1 VATRA
6 QRYEQGRA
14 QRSACPRSSQ
24 GTWELRDPNVDPIA
38 LIEESNV
45 GRVPGLVPVRY
56 ARMAPSPFT
65 FFRGSAMVQARD
77 LRSTPASGTIV
88 QLCGD
93 CHIMN
98 FGGFATPE
106 RNLIFDINDFD
117 ETFPGPWEW
126 DIKRLTVSL
135 VLAARDRGFSK
146 SVARDAVLA
155 TVASYRER
163 LAEYAGFTP
172 LDIWYT
178 QLEFA
183 TLSVFFQRNADVFG
197 GLEAAEQFARGRTSE
212 TAFPKLATIQNG
224 RATIVDQPPL
234 VYHFHEHV
242 ADWDGLI
249 GKFLAEYR
257 KSLTADRRLLF
268 DRYRFEDLAIKVVG
282 IGSVGTR
289 CTIALFI
296 ADETDVLFL
305 QAKEARRSV
314 LEAPDTKSPFA
325 DEGERVVY
333 GQRLMQAASDI
344 FLGWAVFPSS
354 QHNYYVRQLRDM
366 KVSVDIEK
374 FRPRTLVDYGAICGW
389 VLARG
394 HAKGGDG
401 VAIAG
406 YLGKGD
412 GFDRAI
418 AAYAS
423 AYADQVEADY
433 DAFRAAIH
441 SGRIQTATEDFTD
454 QDFLP

>member
-1 VATRA
+1 A
-6 QRYEQGRA
+6 
-14 QRSACPRSSQ
+14 
-24 GTWELRDPNVDPIA
+24 
-38 LIEESNV
+38 SNV

-77 LRSTPASGTIV
+77 LRETPASGIIV

-126 DIKRLTVSL
+126 DVKRLTVSL

-155 TVASYRER
+155 AVASYRQR
-163 LAEYAGFTP
+163 LTEYAGYTP

-178 QLEFA
+178 QLELA
-183 TLSVFFQRNADVFG
+183 ALSVFFQRNADVFG
-197 GLEAAEQFARGRTSE
+197 DLEQAERFARGRTSE
-212 TAFPKLATIQNG
+212 TAFPKLATVQNG
-224 RATIVDQPPL
+224 NATIVDHPPL

-242 ADWDGLI
+242 ADWDKLI
-249 GKFLAEYR
+249 GKFLEQYR
-257 KSLTADRRLLF
+257 ESLSPDRRLLF

-296 ADETDVLFL
+296 ADETDPLFL

-314 LEAPDTKSPFA
+314 LQAPDAKSPFA

-344 FLGWAVFPSS
+344 FLGWAEFPGS
-354 QHNYYVRQLRDM
+354 QHNYYMRQLRDM
-366 KVSVDIEK
+366 KVSVDIER
-374 FRPRTLVDYGAICGW
+374 FRPRTLIDYGAICGW

-412 GFDRAI
+412 VFDRAI
-418 AAYAS
+418 AAYAP
-423 AYADQVEADY
+423 AYADQVEADF
-433 DAFRAAIH
+433 DAFQSAIH
-441 SGRIQTATEDFTD
+441 SGRIQTATGEFTD